1 MAGLNM
7 PAVDDRFARMRAV
20 YGEAVALAPALRARF
35 AAAGL
40 SPAQLVDAA
49 TLCRLPVL
57 KKEQLVDAQQKDPP
71 FAGYLA
77 CKPEEIGHIYVS
89 PGPIFEPS
97 LTDDQTGHGMDKMF
111 AAAGIGAG
119 DIVLNTWSYHL
130 VPAGLLFDRGAR
142 AVGATVI
149 PGGVGASELQA
160 DLLFKLK
167 VTAFVGSSA
176 FLVTLIERLAA
187 TGVQIPDDWFLQHA
201 FVAGEIGDWAE
212 RRRALE
218 ARYAIKTWSCY
229 GTADFGL
236 IGFERRGEPG
246 YVIHPDRY
254 LQICDPETGAPVA
267 PGEPGEIVVTTLAR
281 GWPMIRFGTGDVSV
295 ALEMLPDG
303 GVSRIAPLQGRVGAA
318 VKVREIFIYPR
329 HVEAVAAQVAGLEQL
344 TLVVTRA
351 DHRDEITAQ
360 TCLSA
365 DVDQAAAETQLRD
378 VFPRITRLRLD
389 HVVHAAEPASGPRI
403 IDRRLSP

>member
-1 MAGLNM
+1 MRATG
-7 PAVDDRFARMRAV
+7 DRFARMRAV
-20 YGEAVALAPALRARF
+20 YGEAVTLAPALNARF

-40 SPAQLVDAA
+40 SPAQLTDASA
-49 TLCRLPVL
+49 LCGLPVL
-57 KKEQLVDAQQKDPP
+57 KKEQLVELQQKNPP

-77 CKPEEIGHIYVS
+77 CRPEEIGHIYVS

-97 LTDDQTGHGMDKMF
+97 LIDDETGHGMDAMF
-111 AAAGIGAG
+111 ASAGIGAG

-160 DLLFKLK
+160 DVLLKLK
-167 VTAFVGSSA
+167 VTAFVGSTA
-176 FLVTLIERLAA
+176 FIVTLIERLEA
-187 TGVQIPDDWFLQHA
+187 TGHRIPADWFLRHA
-201 FVAGEIGDWAE
+201 FIAGELGDWAE
-212 RRRALE
+212 RRRDLE
-218 ARYAIKTWSCY
+218 ERYRIKTWSCY

-236 IGFERRGEPG
+236 IGFERPGEPG

-254 LQICDPETGAPVA
+254 VQICDPESGEPVA

-295 ALEMLPDG
+295 AIETLPDG
-303 GVSRIAPLQGRVGAA
+303 GAGRIAPLQGRVGAA

-329 HVEAVAAQVAGLEQL
+329 HVDTVTEQVSGLQHL
-344 TLVVTRA
+344 TLAVTRA
-351 DHRDEITAQ
+351 NHRDEITAQ
-360 TCLSA
+360 ALLSPDA
-365 DVDQAAAETQLRD
+365 DRAAVESQLRD
-378 VFPRITRLRLD
+378 VFPRVTRLRLD
-389 HVVHAAEPASGPRI
+389 HVIHAGERQQGPRI
-403 IDRRLSP
+403 ADLRSPATN